1 MAKHSKIGING
12 EQIAANFL
20 QNKGYQI
27 LERNWRYGKKE
38 VDIIAIRGD
47 MAILTEVKT
56 RSSATLAYPEDA
68 VNNQKQQHL
77 RAAAQGFLEQYRE
90 YRHVRF
96 DIVSILMEAG
106 HVKQIIHFEEAF
118 H

>member
-27 LERNWRYGKKE
+27 LLRNWRYGKKE
-38 VDIIAIRGD
+38 VDIVATRGE

-56 RSSATLAYPEDA
+56 RSSTILTFPEEA
-68 VNNQKQQHL
+68 VTPRKQQHL
-77 RAAAQGFLEQYRE
+77 RAAAEGFMEIYPE
-90 YRHVRF
+90 YKHVRF

-106 HVKQIIHFEEAF
+106 HAKQIIHFEEAF

>member
-27 LERNWRYGKKE
+27 ILRNWRYGKKE
-38 VDIIAIRGD
+38 VDIVAAFGD
-47 MAILTEVKT
+47 MAILAEVKT
-56 RSSATLAYPEDA
+56 RSSARIAYPEEA
-68 VNNQKQQHL
+68 VTAQKQQHL
-77 RAAAQGFLEQYRE
+77 RAAASGFLEQYPM
-90 YRHVRF
+90 YKHVRF
-96 DIVSILMEAG
+96 DIVSVLMEAN